1 MGSRQELLDY
11 AAKSGIPIDSTQ
23 KKPYSMDR
31 NLLHLSFEG
40 EELEDPWQEP
50 NPEMF
55 SLTAD
60 PREAPDTPEEIT
72 IGFSCGDPISIDNER
87 LTPAELLLRL
97 NQVAGRHGVG
107 RVDMVENR
115 YVGMKSRGV
124 YETPGGTVL
133 YSARRALESITL
145 DREVMRLKDEWI
157 PRYAGMVYNGYW
169 FAPERLMLQAAID
182 EAAKSV
188 SGETRVR
195 LYKGNVVITGRRSE
209 DSLYDDRFA
218 TFDADE
224 VYTQA
229 DATGFIRLNS
239 LRLRI
244 RSMRRD
250 DCKF

>member
-1 MGSRQELLDY
+1 
-11 AAKSGIPIDSTQ
+11 
-23 KKPYSMDR
+23 
-31 NLLHLSFEG
+31 
-40 EELEDPWQEP
+40 
-50 NPEMF
+50 
-55 SLTAD
+55 
-60 PREAPDTPEEIT
+60 
-72 IGFSCGDPISIDNER
+72 
-87 LTPAELLLRL
+87 
-97 NQVAGRHGVG
+97 
-107 RVDMVENR
+107 
-115 YVGMKSRGV
+115 MKSRGV